1 MEIIAFVIAEFM
13 HNGSDLRLWARVLP
27 WVLMACV
34 VAVSLAFSYS
44 LIK

>member
-1 MEIIAFVIAEFM
+1 MDKDS
-13 HNGSDLRLWARVLP
+13 NTRLWARVLP
-27 WVLMACV
+27 WVLMSCV